1 MSEPHEVHR
10 EVAATVSE
18 SLTGDEWTRD
28 ALVEHTVAETGYD
41 TEYVEDI
48 LSRMLKRGEVYA
60 VDHDDGSEEVKLV

>member
-28 ALVEHTVAETGYD
+28 ALVEHTAMETGYD
-41 TEYVEDI
+41 IEYVENI
-48 LSRMLKRGEVYA
+48 LNRMLKRGEVYA
-60 VDHDDGSEEVKLV
+60 VEHDDDATEVKLV